1 MDLNKIIRDK
11 SCDICKDKI
20 GLYTPWYSVHIKGK
34 LCIPGKD
41 RPNPMTLCTNC
52 YHAYENFLT
61 EREVQE
67 NHKQNMMEMKGEK
80 QG

>member
-1 MDLNKIIRDK
+1 MPELFKAK

-20 GLYTPWYSVHIKGK
+20 GLYTPWYSVRIKGR
-34 LCIPGKD
+34 LCFTGKE
-41 RPNPMTLCTNC
+41 RPNPMILCVNC

-67 NHKQNMMEMKGEK
+67 NHKRNMKEMKGETK
-80 QG
+80 G